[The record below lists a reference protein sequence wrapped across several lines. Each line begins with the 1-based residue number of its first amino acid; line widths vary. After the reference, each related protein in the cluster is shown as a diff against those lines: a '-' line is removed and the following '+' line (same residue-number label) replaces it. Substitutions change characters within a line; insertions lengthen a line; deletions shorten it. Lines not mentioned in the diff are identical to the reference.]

1 MDLPRRAPGV
11 VSSEKQELLDAVRF
25 GRKEPA
31 NPGEDGRQRWKFTH
45 RAVVYI
51 VNHSMSQEIVSW
63 RIDGTDENIIPAMA
77 SDAETG
83 THVVLVVDA
92 SGSMRKDDV
101 SGYPS
106 RTSAVYDCLVKDF
119 LTPQL
124 QLLAGRGGGESSA
137 IVTLIEMSDAATV
150 IFEREPLYAS
160 LEGLFRQQM
169 RTTARNHGNY
179 LPGQEAR
186 EGQQEGHSVEVRRGL
201 AVGQMLLAH
210 YPTLFLIFMSDG
222 APSDHVGKECAHGIK
237 VWSPVSSSRAGNGR
251 FNREARP
258 PLQVCAHGGA
268 TCRHSVK
275 TDCEEKCRDQANP
288 KL

>member
-1 MDLPRRAPGV
+1 
-11 VSSEKQELLDAVRF
+11 
-25 GRKEPA
+25 
-31 NPGEDGRQRWKFTH
+31 
-45 RAVVYI
+45 
-51 VNHSMSQEIVSW
+51 MSQEIVSW

-179 LPGQEAR
+179 LPGKTTCFYCS
-186 EGQQEGHSVEVRRGL
+186 QQVTRVAPATLPVEHRNPAGVNSLIASYLSQKVHTPSPLVLPSRR
-201 AVGQMLLAH
+201 
-210 YPTLFLIFMSDG
+210 T
-222 APSDHVGKECAHGIK
+222 
-237 VWSPVSSSRAGNGR
+237 
-251 FNREARP
+251 
-258 PLQVCAHGGA
+258 
-268 TCRHSVK
+268 T
-275 TDCEEKCRDQANP
+275 
-288 KL
+288 